1 MTIRQSTYWSITLRW
16 SNKAEGGSSMK
27 SLCDFLIVCFEV
39 LVVAFSQGCRLGRRE
54 HPLQILQFIFLKVGL
69 EFFGEF

>member
-1 MTIRQSTYWSITLRW
+1 
-16 SNKAEGGSSMK
+16 MK